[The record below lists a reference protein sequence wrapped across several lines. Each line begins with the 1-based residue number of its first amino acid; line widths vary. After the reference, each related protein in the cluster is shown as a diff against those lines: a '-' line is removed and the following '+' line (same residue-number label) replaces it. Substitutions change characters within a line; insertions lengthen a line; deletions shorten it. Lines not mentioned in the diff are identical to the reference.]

1 MENSLIN
8 LQSLFLHWFE
18 VQNLVMW
25 LISKPNEKKDYH
37 KCFQKKKKEKFGN
50 KNITNSD
57 SIKLIIKGKKK
68 FSRK

>member
-1 MENSLIN
+1 MKRKIITSV
-8 LQSLFLHWFE
+8 F
-18 VQNLVMW
+18 
-25 LISKPNEKKDYH
+25 K
-37 KCFQKKKKEKFGN
+37 KKKKEKFGN